1 MNTLKLLSSF
11 KNKIGKLTNRKNNKQ
26 EKIELIYIKSE
37 KDLKNIIQK
46 IIEIFEQIKLQNDSD
61 KNIEKL
67 LKYFESIEIS
77 ILDFSSFNIELYK
90 YLFKSDLIST
100 ISENI
105 NIYSNKLLNAIIIFI
120 QKIIFLDEIYKK
132 KKINEEAI
140 LTNIKIVSFF
150 KQIIFE
156 FDNILKKINNIDIN
170 SDLFLLIKD
179 GILPFL
185 NELFI
190 NIIKYP
196 NLYLALIEN
205 SSTLNINLELQLLD
219 ILYIL
224 FKFEPQIKDRTS
236 RTFIRKNLLRFFNN
250 FNFQNKKE
258 IYKKFINQSILNL
271 VDYYQNFLLLCI
283 KDLDNNYKII
293 NNFPLDLTEND
304 IMQLT
309 SDDTISYLQFF
320 NILINN
326 FLDNELK
333 IYLID
338 LLYNNFLCKYILEE
352 IMNIS
357 NDQSYKARSTLLIE
371 YIYFL
376 SLCIH
381 NYDINILFF
390 YFFFGFNFELDQ
402 ENNINNINF
411 RKIISKSNNN
421 YEAIRAYFTLI
432 FDSNN
437 TNLLILLMKTLT
449 NFVKRIPYLFISEMV
464 SPFYLFYLNKNK
476 LSENNFEDVL
486 DNLTKNSEKIS
497 LLEVIKILL
506 PQNFGISPQNWL
518 KYFIKNLEMNY
529 YKNINNLNQMENI
542 ITNGF
547 NNDNSFLNK
556 SGGNSNSN
564 NVSYNYKNI
573 LNISSYTFSD
583 YNNNN
588 DSIISFKDNNLN
600 ESIFGN
606 QTIKDNELIN
616 ISPKNKFSYI
626 LNNITC
632 ISRVKFFEMFL
643 KKFKNFVNN
652 KYLENLYLSEFFLQ
666 IFSFLIPLEAGNDL
680 KQLYNIYSWGAFAKK
695 KDDKLFEVSAIGIL
709 CYIKNHIDKIV
720 LNKFSKDEISKFD
733 YLMND
738 NDNDIFDMNVD
749 LNTELGKRIEFL
761 KNIKLYN
768 EIFKDFSSNIFAKIL
783 NDESNHYWIKG
794 IKQNINHDNL

>member
-26 EKIELIYIKSE
+26 DKIEFIYIKTE
-37 KDLKNIIQK
+37 KDLQNIIQK
-46 IIEIFEQIKLQNDSD
+46 IIEIFEQIKFQYDSD

-77 ILDFSSFNIELYK
+77 ILDFSSFNLELYQ
-90 YLFKSDLIST
+90 YLLESDLISI
-100 ISENI
+100 ISESI
-105 NIYSNKLLNAIIIFI
+105 NIYSNKLLNSIIIFL

-132 KKINEEAI
+132 KNINEEA
-140 LTNIKIVSFF
+140 LFTNIKIVSFF

-156 FDNILKKINNIDIN
+156 FDNILKKINIIDIK
-170 SDLFLLIKD
+170 SDLFQLIKD

-205 SSTLNINLELQLLD
+205 STTLNINLELQLLD
-219 ILYIL
+219 ILFIL

-236 RTFIRKNLLRFFNN
+236 RTFIRKNILRFFNN
-250 FNFQNKKE
+250 FNFQNKNE
-258 IYKKFINQSILNL
+258 IYKKFINQTILNL
-271 VDYYQNFLLLCI
+271 VEYYQNFLLLCI

-357 NDQSYKARSTLLIE
+357 NNQSYKARSTLLIE

-376 SLCIH
+376 SLCIK
-381 NYDINILFF
+381 NYDINVLFF
-390 YFFFGFNFELDQ
+390 YFFFGFNFDSEQ
-402 ENNINNINF
+402 ENNIYDINF
-411 RKIISKSNNN
+411 RKIISKTNNN

-432 FDSNN
+432 FDSKN

-449 NFVKRIPYLFISEMV
+449 NLVKRIPYIFIIEMV

-476 LSENNFEDVL
+476 ISDTNFEDIL
-486 DNLTKNSEKIS
+486 DTLTKNSEKIS
-497 LLEVIKILL
+497 LLEVIKIIL
-506 PQNFGISPQNWL
+506 PQNFCISPHNWL

-529 YKNINNLNQMENI
+529 YKNINNLNQMNNI
-542 ITNGF
+542 ISNGF

-564 NVSYNYKNI
+564 NISYNYKNI

-588 DSIISFKDNNLN
+588 DSILSFKDNNLN

-606 QTIKDNELIN
+606 QTIKDNDLIN
-616 ISPKNKFSYI
+616 ISTKNKFSYI
-626 LNNITC
+626 LNNVTC
-632 ISRVKFFEMFL
+632 ASRVKFFEMFL
-643 KKFKNFVNN
+643 KKFKNYINN
-652 KYLENLYLSEFFLQ
+652 KYEENLYLSEFFLQ
-666 IFSFLIPLEAGNDL
+666 IFSLLIPLEAGNDL
-680 KQLYNIYSWGAFAKK
+680 KQLYNIYSFGAFAKK
-695 KDDKLFEVSAIGIL
+695 KDDKLFQVSAIGIL
-709 CYIKNHIDKIV
+709 NYIKNQIDKIV
-720 LNKFSKDEISKFD
+720 LDKFSKNEISKFD
-733 YLMND
+733 YLMTD